1 MTRKHDHKGRSK
13 GGGQFVAI
21 SYAMARSD
29 AWRSLSGAA
38 VKVWVE
44 LHTRFNGTNN
54 GSLFLSHKD
63 AADALGL
70 GKSTVQRAFRELETK
85 RFIVLV
91 TRGRLSGRKASVWQ
105 LTDCK
110 MEGNH
115 ASNAWQQWRYPK
127 TDPRYSGGTMRAV
140 ATRNRTRGGEKFP
153 ASGPYRDPSV
163 DLRRSDGAGSGPH
176 LHSLPQETR
185 E

>member
-1 MTRKHDHKGRSK
+1 MTRKHDHKGRRK

-21 SYAMARSD
+21 SYPMARSD

-91 TRGRLSGRKASVWQ
+91 KQGRLIGRKASVWQ

-110 MEGNH
+110 LEGNH

-153 ASGPYRDPSV
+153 ASGPHRDPSAG
-163 DLRRSDGAGSGPH
+163 LRRSDGAGSGPH
-176 LHSLPQETR
+176 IHSLPQETS